1 MAVRTKPG
9 GFRALLSG
17 SRGFTLIELLFA
29 VMVFLIGIVSV
40 VWVVSQ
46 SLQDSREL
54 HMRMSATYLAQQKAE
69 ELRNADYYTLTSG
82 QDVDEEGFPIELDS
96 YGNPGGIYSRSWVV
110 EDDTPI
116 VGTKT
121 VTVYVSWTEA
131 EMETISIVTV
141 VGQPYPEGMM

>member
-1 MAVRTKPG
+1 MDNTAKPA
-9 GFRALLSG
+9 RLKAILTS

-29 VMVFLIGIVSV
+29 VMVFLVGIVSV

-54 HMRMSATYLAQQKAE
+54 HMRMSATYLAQHKAE
-69 ELRNADYYTLTSG
+69 ELRNSDYYTLVSG
-82 QDVDEEGFPIELDS
+82 QDLDDEGFPILLDS

-121 VTVYVSWTEA
+121 ITVYVSWTEA
-131 EMETISIVTV
+131 EAESISIVTV

>member
-1 MAVRTKPG
+1 MHVMLKLTR
-9 GFRALLSG
+9 FRAFLAD

-54 HMRMSATYLAQQKAE
+54 HMRMAASYLAQHKAE
-69 ELRNADYYTLTSG
+69 ELRNSDYYTLASG
-82 QDVDEEGFPIELDS
+82 QDVDDEGFPVLLDT
-96 YGNPGGIYSRSWVV
+96 YGNPGGIYSRSWVIQ
-110 EDDTPI
+110 DDTPI
-116 VGTKT
+116 VGSKT
-121 VTVYVSWTEA
+121 ITVYVTWTEA
-131 EMETISIVTV
+131 ETETISIVTV